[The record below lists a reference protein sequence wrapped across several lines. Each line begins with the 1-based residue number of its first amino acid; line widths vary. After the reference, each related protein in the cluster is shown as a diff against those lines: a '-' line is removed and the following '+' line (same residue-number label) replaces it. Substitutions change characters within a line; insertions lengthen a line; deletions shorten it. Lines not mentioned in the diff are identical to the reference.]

1 MAFENYSDINHYC
14 SCISFCPGISDDPL
28 KELIMK
34 KLLKIII
41 LLAVIAAGLYFERD
55 KIFDLIHPNDPAV
68 TNEIVK
74 QTLEKS
80 SELTAGKL
88 KLTGVLNYDD
98 KGIPVLTN
106 GKFRM
111 QYEAE
116 VRAGIDVSKIKINN
130 VDNDKKII
138 SVSVPKAE
146 ILGAEVDP
154 ASLDF
159 FDKSFTLFD
168 LHKQEDVA
176 KAQSEAKDDI
186 IKKASE
192 SGLLELADKQSQ
204 DLITGILS
212 TGFPDYTVQFE

>member
-1 MAFENYSDINHYC
+1 
-14 SCISFCPGISDDPL
+14 
-28 KELIMK
+28 MK
-34 KLLKIII
+34 KFLKAI
-41 LLAVIAAGLYFERD
+41 LVIAIIAAVGFYFEKD
-55 KIFDLIHPNDPAV
+55 KINELIHPNNPSV

-106 GKFRM
+106 GKFKM

-130 VDNDKKII
+130 VDNDQKII
-138 SVSVPKAE
+138 SVTVPKAE
-146 ILGAEVDP
+146 ILGAEIDP
-154 ASLDF
+154 KSLAF
-159 FDKSFTLFD
+159 FDKSITLFD

-192 SGLLELADKQSQ
+192 SGLLELADKQSE

-212 TGFPDYTVQFE
+212 TGFPDYTIKFE